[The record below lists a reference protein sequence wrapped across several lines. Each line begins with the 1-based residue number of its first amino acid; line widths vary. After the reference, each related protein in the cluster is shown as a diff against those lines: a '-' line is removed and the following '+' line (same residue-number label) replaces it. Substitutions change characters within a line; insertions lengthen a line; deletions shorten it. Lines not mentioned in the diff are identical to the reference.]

1 MATIPKG
8 RQQSMHE
15 AMAHPRY
22 DGGLMPLPGC
32 DIPGV
37 EVGVGGTG
45 PPVLNSEAVKGAC
58 EAGIQSVRP
67 SYHTGVSGVSVIIFI
82 CGNVYGPCC

>member
-1 MATIPKG
+1 
-8 RQQSMHE
+8 MHE

-22 DGGLMPLPGC
+22 VGGLMPLLRC

-37 EVGVGGTG
+37 GMCGTG
-45 PPVLNSEAVKGAC
+45 PAALKSGAVNGAC
-58 EAGIQSVRP
+58 EAGIQSANP
-67 SYHTGVSGVSVIIFI
+67 SYHTGVSGVSVIIVS